1 MNSINSNFSTSFFR
15 HFAAALSAPGGKT
28 VSGNEA
34 GNEGRGENSISKFV
48 STVRDKL
55 TLSHEG
61 RVALQTYANTK
72 TYTNTNKLNKTEQS
86 TPATQTQTPEVVDT
100 KPESSPA
107 PVSQSDL
114 NTKYSYSYHQTPHH
128 TGTHME
134 RYELDLIA
142 RYNVV
147 GETYF
152 LDKTVTKNADG
163 APILGQFKTLRAGD
177 SGLTEAQEKAIHQNA
192 FMKAQALHR
201 AAAVNMQDYI
211 IIDDA
216 PYHPDGTQFVLVG
229 GGGGLAEYNKHNDFT
244 EDLLGIANDQLYKVS
259 KDAEKSQAYAQT
271 AQDTKAA
278 ISEKIGQML
287 ADSNLTLDANETLNL
302 NVSLN
307 GTISV
312 GDGIADKEK
321 AAMIE
326 QTLNADA
333 TLGRTLL
340 LNHAQQG
347 LTSSKSFDTDAVYTR
362 IIANEVLRNETGLSI
377 EDIGFDATTISFYDK
392 TGQHDIDGTLAR
404 DYTVMQGL
412 FNSFSW
418 NGGAY
423 EHADPLSISFQISL

>member
-1 MNSINSNFSTSFFR
+1 MNSINSNFSASLFR

-28 VSGNEA
+28 EA
-34 GNEGRGENSISKFV
+34 GNEGRGENSINKFV

-61 RVALQTYANTK
+61 QVALLTY
-72 TYTNTNKLNKTEQS
+72 TNKLNKTEQS
-86 TPATQTQTPEVVDT
+86 ASATQTQTPEVTDT

-114 NTKYSYSYHQTPHH
+114 DMKYSYSYHQTPHH
-128 TGTHME
+128 TGTQME

-147 GETYF
+147 GETYVP
-152 LDKTVTKNADG
+152 VTKDGTTFLADG
-163 APILGQFKTLRAGD
+163 RQDWGGIKTLRAGD